1 MKKLLA
7 LMLAAALALSLVACG
22 GGSGAE
28 DNNDTSTP
36 STGNGDTTSNDTPS
50 GGGEDSTPESK
61 VFHLGDTVT
70 TDDIEITLIRVESD
84 TTLYNNVATN
94 NVRDEYYLRPTSLLT
109 SEELEEHKR
118 QEEYIQKNYGVSPT
132 SYEADDGRILVAFS
146 FEVKSISKTAL
157 VIDTIL
163 ERIDID
169 YNDGYIFEQS
179 KLCVGVDGSWEDA
192 YYATNEKIEPLDSTV
207 YEFRGYADVP
217 EEVMNNTDNSLNLNV
232 YLNGR
237 VKGRTTPDII
247 FNVR

>member
-1 MKKLLA
+1 MKKTLA
-7 LMLAAALALSLVACG
+7 LILIAALTLSLAACG
-22 GGSGAE
+22 GSNGKE
-28 DNNDTSTP
+28 NNNTS
-36 STGNGDTTSNDTPS
+36 STGNTTSS
-50 GGGEDSTPESK
+50 GGGEDSTPENE

-70 TDDIEITLIRVESD
+70 TDDIEITLIRVESG

-109 SEELEEHKR
+109 DEELEAKKW
-118 QEEYIQKNYGVSPT
+118 QDEYIQKHYGVSPIT
-132 SYEADDGRILVAFS
+132 YEADDGRILVAFA

-157 VIDTIL
+157 PIDTLL

-169 YNDGYIFEQS
+169 YNNGYIFEQS
-179 KLCVGVDGSWEDA
+179 KLCAGIGGSWENS
-192 YYATNEKIEPLDSTV
+192 YYATDEKIEPLDSTV

-237 VKGRTTPDII
+237 SHGRTTPDIV

>member
-1 MKKLLA
+1 MKKLFALRLA
-7 LMLAAALALSLVACG
+7 SALALSLAACG
-22 GGSGAE
+22 GGAGDS
-28 DNNDTSTP
+28 TST
-36 STGNGDTTSNDTPS
+36 SKPS
-50 GGGEDSTPESK
+50 GGGEDSTPENE
-61 VFHLGDTVT
+61 VFYLGDTVT
-70 TDDIEITLIRVESD
+70 TDDIEITLIRVESGD
-84 TTLYNNVATN
+84 TLYNNVATD

-109 SEELEEHKR
+109 NEELEAHKR
-118 QEEYIQKNYGVSPT
+118 QEEYIQKHYGVTPT
-132 SYEADDGRILVAFS
+132 SYEADDGRILVAFA

-157 VIDTIL
+157 AIDTIL

-179 KLCVGVDGSWEDA
+179 KLCAGIGGSWEDA
-192 YYATNEKIEPLDSTV
+192 YYATDEKIEPLDSTV

-237 VKGRTTPDII
+237 SHGRTTPDII

>member
-1 MKKLLA
+1 MKKLFALILA
-7 LMLAAALALSLVACG
+7 SALALSLAACG
-22 GGSGAE
+22 GGAGDS
-28 DNNDTSTP
+28 TST
-36 STGNGDTTSNDTPS
+36 SKPS
-50 GGGEDSTPESK
+50 GGGEDSTPENE
-61 VFHLGDTVT
+61 VFYLGDTVT
-70 TDDIEITLIRVESD
+70 TDDIEITLIRVESGD
-84 TTLYNNVATN
+84 TLYNNVATD

-109 SEELEEHKR
+109 NEELEAHKR
-118 QEEYIQKNYGVSPT
+118 QEEYIQKHYGVTPT
-132 SYEADDGRILVAFS
+132 SYEADDGRILVAFA

-157 VIDTIL
+157 AIDTIL

-179 KLCVGVDGSWEDA
+179 KLCAGIGGSWEDA
-192 YYATNEKIEPLDSTV
+192 YYATDEKIEPLDSTV

-237 VKGRTTPDII
+237 SHGRTTPDII

>member
-7 LMLAAALALSLVACG
+7 LMLAAALALSLAACG
-22 GGSGAE
+22 GGGGTEDSNTSSG
-28 DNNDTSTP
+28 
-36 STGNGDTTSNDTPS
+36 GNGDATSTDTPS
-50 GGGEDSTPESK
+50 GGGEDSTPESE

-70 TDDIEITLIRVESD
+70 TDDIEITLIRVESG

-109 SEELEEHKR
+109 DEELEAQKR
-118 QEEYIQKNYGVSPT
+118 QDEYIQKHYGVTPT
-132 SYEADDGRILVAFS
+132 SYEADDGRILVAFA

-157 VIDTIL
+157 PIDTIL

-169 YNDGYIFEQS
+169 YNNGYIFEQS
-179 KLCVGVDGSWEDA
+179 KLCAGIGGSWEDA
-192 YYATNEKIEPLDSTV
+192 YYATDEKIEPLDSTV

-217 EEVMNNTDNSLNLNV
+217 EEVMSNTDNSLNLNV

-237 VKGRTTPDII
+237 IQGRTTPDII